1 MAIGFDDSSRS
12 AHRPPR
18 PPRPPRNFNPDT
30 VPETGP
36 DRTDVAAPAPKPLSL
51 QSLTRPCAER

>member
-1 MAIGFDDSSRS
+1 MAIGFDDSSRG
-12 AHRPPR
+12 AHRR
-18 PPRPPRNFNPDT
+18 PRPPRNFNPDT